1 MKLYISLQLLLRLR
15 QDTSSKE
22 AFAKGCL
29 KRQHKVL
36 SLCPL
41 VSSEHWAMVR
51 TGEGRQGLLS
61 VKVKQETVAGKF
73 GIRSRVLEE
82 MNALGR
88 GR

>member
-1 MKLYISLQLLLRLR
+1 M
-15 QDTSSKE
+15 
-22 AFAKGCL
+22 
-29 KRQHKVL
+29 L